1 MIRRAGD
8 GGVCPGANRRGGPDR
23 HRQKG
28 RARGPDDMS
37 DIAELE
43 RRISAAL
50 ARIDAGVEALAA
62 VPPAAPAPEA
72 ARDEA
77 EVARLTEALEEER
90 TANAQ
95 LAERVRAIREKQ
107 ESTIGALERTVER
120 LAGQVDAADA
130 EIRRLKQINEDL
142 TEANRALRATA
153 VAGLAEPDLINRSMM
168 TEIEAMRAARAAEI
182 AEMNGI
188 LAELKP
194 LIGEVA

>member
-1 MIRRAGD
+1 
-8 GGVCPGANRRGGPDR
+8 
-23 HRQKG
+23 
-28 RARGPDDMS
+28 MS

-62 VPPAAPAPEA
+62 VTPAEAAPDVAG
-72 ARDEA
+72 DEA
-77 EVARLTEALEEER
+77 EIARLAQALEEER

-95 LAERVRAIREKQ
+95 LTERVRAIREKQ
-107 ESTIGALERTVER
+107 ESTIGALEKTVER
-120 LAGQVDAADA
+120 LAGQIDAAEA
-130 EIRRLKQINEDL
+130 EIGRLKQTNEDL
-142 TEANRALRATA
+142 TETIRALRATA

-168 TEIEAMRAARAAEI
+168 TELEAMRAARAAEI